1 MPDTTKILI
10 YDDNRELASGLT
22 LLLAT
27 VTDFQVIGCHENCDA
42 IESDLKTLKPDLI
55 LMDIEMPGMGGL
67 EGLKVAKK
75 MYGGGIKVLMLTVFE
90 DNHKIFESL
99 KHGADGYILKKTS
112 PLRIIEFIKD
122 AIEGG
127 APMTPSIARK
137 VLESFSKKT
146 AEEEDILNL
155 LSEREKEVLNRIVDG
170 NSYKMIADLLY
181 ISIDTVRS
189 HIKNIYDK
197 LHVNSKSQAVA
208 KVLRRR

>member
-1 MPDTTKILI
+1 MTDITKILI

-22 LLLAT
+22 LLLTT
-27 VTDFQVIGCHENCDA
+27 VADFQVIGCHENCDA
-42 IESDLKTLKPDLI
+42 IESDLNRLKPDLI

-67 EGLKVAKK
+67 EGLKVVKK
-75 MYGGGIKVLMLTVFE
+75 MFGRNIKVLMLTVFE
-90 DNHKIFESL
+90 DNQKIFESL

-137 VLESFSKKT
+137 VLESFSTKT
-146 AEEEDILNL
+146 SEEEDIFGL